1 MCVCLILDFVEICLL
16 NYVCSFVLNFVFQ
29 GIYMLLGLH
38 GVHVLEVLLC
48 VLFLIWFF
56 AKWVCLQI
64 ILLVF
69 QMIIVDFN
77 QNGTDME

>member
-1 MCVCLILDFVEICLL
+1 
-16 NYVCSFVLNFVFQ
+16 
-29 GIYMLLGLH
+29 MLLGLH
-38 GVHVLEVLLC
+38 GVHVLEVLLF